1 MTTGNVLRTAWRG
14 MARNKLRSFLMMLG
28 VVIGIA
34 ALTVILAVGAG
45 TKQQVE
51 ESTAEMFAEAPITVI
66 ARRPGAG
73 FARGSES
80 GADTAPTTLT
90 QDDARAI
97 LDQIANVNAVAPT
110 QRQTQVPVRFRDAT
124 ITTQVFGIAPQW
136 QQLRNYNLTEGD
148 FIDEEDVNA
157 ARRVCLLGPTVAAE
171 LFGEDSPLNET
182 IRIEDTP
189 FTVKGVLGAKG
200 ASPMGGDFDNRV
212 VIPIST
218 FSRRLFS
225 VTHLSQIVVGL
236 RDPSRLDASAAE
248 IEGLMDDRHGIRGPQ
263 DRDFQ
268 VRKAEQV
275 VAFAGQTSR
284 LLTIFLAIVAAISL
298 IVGGVVIM
306 NIMLISVGERTQ
318 EIGLRRAVGASRR
331 DIERQFRTEALLVTL
346 TGGAVGVALGGLV
359 AWALPMVS
367 AVPSVFSW
375 TAVLLAAVF
384 SVGVGLVFG
393 VQPARRAARLNPVE
407 ALRTE

>member
-1 MTTGNVLRTAWRG
+1 MTTAKVLRTAWRG
-14 MARNKLRSFLMMLG
+14 MARNKLRSFLMVLG

-34 ALTVILAVGAG
+34 ALTVIMAVGTG

-51 ESTAEMFAEAPITVI
+51 TSTAEMFAEAPITVI

-80 GADTAPTTLT
+80 GAGTGPTTLT
-90 QDDARAI
+90 RGDAQAI
-97 LDQIANVNAVAPT
+97 LDQIGNVNAVAPT
-110 QRQTQVPVRFRDAT
+110 QRQTQAPVRFRDAT
-124 ITTQVFGIAPQW
+124 ITTQVFGIVPEW
-136 QQLRNYNLTEGD
+136 QQLRNYDLTEGD
-148 FIDEEDVNA
+148 FIDEEDINA
-157 ARRVCLLGPTVAAE
+157 ARRVCLLGPTVASE
-171 LFGEDSPLNET
+171 LFGDDSPLDET

-212 VIPIST
+212 VIPTST
-218 FSRRLFS
+218 FSRRLYN
-225 VTHLSQIVVGL
+225 VDHLSQIVTGL
-236 RDPSRLDASAAE
+236 RDPSLLDESAAE
-248 IEGLMDDRHGIRGPQ
+248 IEALMDDRHGIRGAEN
-263 DRDFQ
+263 RDFQ

-284 LLTIFLAIVAAISL
+284 LLTIFLGIVATISL

-318 EIGLRRAVGASRR
+318 EIGLRRAVGASQR
-331 DIERQFRTEALLVTL
+331 DIERQFRAEALLVTL
-346 TGGAVGVALGGLV
+346 LGGALGVGLGALV
-359 AWALPMVS
+359 AWGLPVVS
-367 AVPSVFSW
+367 EVQAAFSW
-375 TAVLLAAVF
+375 TAMLLAAVF
-384 SVGVGLVFG
+384 SMVVGLVFG